1 MELLFQRRAYL
12 SCAQLDQKLMNT
24 QSYGFNF
31 NQLHKNSSNT
41 NLTDNRYIVA
51 QNLAYSQ

>member
-41 NLTDNRYIVA
+41 NLTDNRYIVG